1 MFLSNTTCIYEC
13 LFFIASIEKKECGS
27 VVSQKLGWK
36 KFVKIVRNKP
46 FIKKMWKRTLKRSME
61 QKLA

>member
-1 MFLSNTTCIYEC
+1 MK
-13 LFFIASIEKKECGS
+13 KKECGS

-46 FIKKMWKRTLKRSME
+46 IMKKIVENNSLKKKWK
-61 QKLA
+61 KLA